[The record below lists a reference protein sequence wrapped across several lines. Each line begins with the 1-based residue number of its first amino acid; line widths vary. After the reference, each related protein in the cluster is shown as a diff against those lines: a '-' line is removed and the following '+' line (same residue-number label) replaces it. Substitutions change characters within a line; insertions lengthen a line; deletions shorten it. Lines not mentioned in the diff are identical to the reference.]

1 VTNRQFWD
9 LFRSFLKKS
18 LDFLVHYVYIHYM
31 IMKKILIIVLT
42 FQVLG
47 AVRVKKPK
55 IFPKTV
61 KKALTIT

>member
-1 VTNRQFWD
+1 MTNRQFWD

-18 LDFLVHYVYIHYM
+18 LDFVIFSSYIWYM
-31 IMKKILIIVLT
+31 ITKKILIIVLT

-55 IFPKTV
+55 IFPKIV
-61 KKALTIT
+61 KKALTL

>member
-1 VTNRQFWD
+1 
-9 LFRSFLKKS
+9 LKKS
-18 LDFLVHYVYIHYM
+18 LDFVIFSSYIWYM
-31 IMKKILIIVLT
+31 ITKKILIIVLT

>member
-1 VTNRQFWD
+1 
-9 LFRSFLKKS
+9 
-18 LDFLVHYVYIHYM
+18 M
-31 IMKKILIIVLT
+31 ITKKILIIVLT

-61 KKALTIT
+61 KKTLTIT

>member
-1 VTNRQFWD
+1 MTNRQFWD

-18 LDFLVHYVYIHYM
+18 LDFVIFSSYIWYM
-31 IMKKILIIVLT
+31 ITKKILIIVLT